1 MEAEPAADP
10 IPVGPNA
17 APDPATP
24 VATVGPPTT
33 LEAFADIGG
42 RGLVKTGLAVG
53 MLAVAL
59 AMDSMTWLA
68 EENIS
73 GPIERV
79 AVGMMGL
86 GSNGAMVRQ

>member
-1 MEAEPAADP
+1 M
-10 IPVGPNA
+10 
-17 APDPATP
+17 
-24 VATVGPPTT
+24 
-33 LEAFADIGG
+33 
-42 RGLVKTGLAVG
+42 KTGLAVG